1 MTRWLLLLAAFLVAP
16 VTVRAETY
24 PSHPVRIVVP
34 TAPAGGADLI
44 ARFVAQKLGE
54 RMGQAFFID
63 NRPGAG
69 GMIGARSVAVADPDG
84 YTLLIAPSSLA
95 ILAAVK
101 KKLPYDVLHDFA
113 PISILA
119 DTPYALI
126 VNPGLPVHSVKELIA
141 HAKASPGKVNFGS
154 AGYGSAS
161 QLGGE
166 LFKKMAGIEMLHV
179 PNKGMGPA
187 MLDVISG
194 QVSVLFAGLP
204 ASLAAEKDGKLR
216 LLAVAGTTR
225 SALLPDR
232 PTVAEAGLPGFA
244 ISNWIGL
251 LAPAKTDPALV
262 ARLEKEVAAILAEPE
277 MKNKLI
283 AGGFE
288 PIGSTAAAFS
298 TQLNED
304 VTKWR
309 EIAEKAGIV
318 GD

>member
-1 MTRWLLLLAAFLVAP
+1 
-16 VTVRAETY
+16 
-24 PSHPVRIVVP
+24 
-34 TAPAGGADLI
+34 
-44 ARFVAQKLGE
+44 
-54 RMGQAFFID
+54 
-63 NRPGAG
+63 
-69 GMIGARSVAVADPDG
+69 
-84 YTLLIAPSSLA
+84 
-95 ILAAVK
+95 
-101 KKLPYDVLHDFA
+101 LPYDVLHDFA

>member
-16 VTVRAETY
+16 AAVRAETY

-44 ARFVAQKLGE
+44 ARLVAQKLGE

-69 GMIGARSVAVADPDG
+69 GMIGARGVAVADPDG
-84 YTLLIAPSSLA
+84 YTLLLAPSSLA

-126 VNPGLPVHSVKELIA
+126 VNPSLPVHSVKELVA
-141 HAKASPGKVNFGS
+141 YAKANPGKVNFGS

-166 LFKKMAGIEMLHV
+166 LFKKMAGIDMLHV

-216 LLAVAGTTR
+216 LLAVAGTNR

-251 LAPAKTDPALV
+251 LAPTKTDPALV
-262 ARLEKEVAAILAEPE
+262 ARLQAEVTAILDEPE
-277 MKNKLI
+277 MKKKLI
-283 AGGFE
+283 ASGFE
-288 PIGSTAAAFS
+288 PIGSTSSAFS

-304 VTKWR
+304 VTKWH